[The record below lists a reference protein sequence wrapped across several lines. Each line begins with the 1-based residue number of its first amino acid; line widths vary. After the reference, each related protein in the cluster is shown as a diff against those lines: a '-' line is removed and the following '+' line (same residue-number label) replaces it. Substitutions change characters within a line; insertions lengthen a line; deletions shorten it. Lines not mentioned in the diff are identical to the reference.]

1 MERGPQKDSSPP
13 SAVGAALWF
22 WGRWSVLEPVMV
34 PLDEV
39 LNAAVKVGEV
49 HNRLFLI
56 GDFNQIYEAMEKAE
70 QRIARCLSSSP

>member
-1 MERGPQKDSSPP
+1 
-13 SAVGAALWF
+13 
-22 WGRWSVLEPVMV
+22 MV